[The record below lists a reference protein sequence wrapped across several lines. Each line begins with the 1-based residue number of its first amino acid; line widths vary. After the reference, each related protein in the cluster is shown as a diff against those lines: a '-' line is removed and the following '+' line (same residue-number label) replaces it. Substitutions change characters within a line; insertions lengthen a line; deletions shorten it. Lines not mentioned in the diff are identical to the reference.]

1 MNVLIL
7 NYEYPPIGGGAGV
20 ITQNISERLVNKG
33 NQVTVITTWFQG
45 EEEISTTANLTVIRL
60 KAKRQHKHKSSV
72 SEMLSWVGESKKFLK
87 EYCSKNKFDICFANF
102 AIPGGIVALY
112 LKKMFGLKYTIISHG
127 HDIPWRFPK
136 QMRLFHVATYFKI
149 MKICRKSEANF
160 MQTVEMMQNINSFM
174 GSKYMNKNVLIP
186 NGIDTRLFKPDYRK
200 RRSKLKIVYTGRLV
214 EQKDPFTFLKAVKL
228 FSAVCA
234 DMEVVVLGDG
244 ILLPKMKEYVNA
256 NKLQDIMGF
265 KGWVPK
271 TEMVQQYQSAQVA
284 IVTSLFE
291 GMSIAVM
298 ESLACGCY
306 LISTPIDGIREII
319 STDVNGVI
327 VDFGSSK
334 EIVTQ
339 LEKYYNEKHKKGYT
353 IPDSVT
359 SKLANT
365 YDWDNIVPQYEKE
378 FKKILGE

>member
-1 MNVLIL
+1 MNILVL

-20 ITQNISERLVNKG
+20 ITQNISERLADSG
-33 NQVTVITTWFQG
+33 NQVTVITTWFKG
-45 EEEISTTANLTVIRL
+45 EEEITTTGNLTVIRL
-60 KAKRQHKHKSSV
+60 KAKRQFKHKSSV
-72 SEMLSWVGESKKFLK
+72 GEMLSWVHESKRFLK
-87 EYCSKNKFDICFANF
+87 EYCIKNKFDICFANF

-112 LKKMFGLKYTIISHG
+112 LKKAFGLKYTIISHG

-136 QMRLFHVATYFKI
+136 QMRLFHMATYFRI
-149 MKICRKSEANF
+149 RKICRGSEANF
-160 MQTVEMMQNINSFM
+160 MQTAEMMQNINSFI
-174 GSKYMNKNVLIP
+174 GNRYANKNVLIP
-186 NGIDTRLFKPDYRK
+186 NGIDTRRFKPDYTK
-200 RRSKLKIVYTGRLV
+200 RGSKFKIVFTGRLV
-214 EQKDPFTFLKAVKL
+214 EQKDPFTFLKTIKL
-228 FSAVCA
+228 FSAISS
-234 DMEVVVLGDG
+234 DIEVVVLGDG
-244 ILLPKMKEYVNA
+244 ILLSKMKEYVKA
-256 NKLQDIMGF
+256 NKLQNIVGF

-271 TEMVQQYQSAQVA
+271 AEMVQQYQSASVA

-298 ESLACGCY
+298 EALACGCY
-306 LISTPIDGIREII
+306 LISTPIDGIKEII

-334 EIVTQ
+334 EIAVQ
-339 LEKYYNEKHKKGYT
+339 LEKYYNEKHKKNYA

-378 FKKILGE
+378 FKKISGI